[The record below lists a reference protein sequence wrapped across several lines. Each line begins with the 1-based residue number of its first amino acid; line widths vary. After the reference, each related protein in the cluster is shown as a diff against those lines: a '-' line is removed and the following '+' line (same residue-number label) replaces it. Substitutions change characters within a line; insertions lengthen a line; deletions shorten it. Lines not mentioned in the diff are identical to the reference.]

1 LGKNYQQLNI
11 FTAVANCSAQ
21 HNAPMSDPLFP
32 VTYSTLSPQALVD
45 HVLSRYPIGK
55 IRNCVFWIR
64 GLSDIYLVESDHSRY
79 VLRVSHAHWRS
90 HPEIQFEL
98 EFLNFLYQKQIPVA
112 YPLCT
117 QDSKL
122 AIKIHAPEGYR
133 YAALFTY
140 AKGAVALGDLNRS
153 QAQKL
158 GETLA
163 VLHNVA
169 QDFQCT
175 DNRPHLTINYLLD
188 DSCHDLLPFLSSQG
202 QVYITEAIAKIKEQI
217 AKLPVKAPFWTVC
230 WGDPHSGN
238 VHFTENNEATLF
250 DFDQCGYG
258 WRTFDIAKFLQVT
271 LQAGISPSVRKA
283 FLQGYQQMQP
293 LQDIEL
299 QSLQPLMQMAQI
311 WSWAISVKSAIVH
324 NHSKLDRSYFQQRLE
339 HFKMLRSP
347 DWKPF

>member
-1 LGKNYQQLNI
+1 MS
-11 FTAVANCSAQ
+11 VARCLTQ
-21 HNAPMSDPLFP
+21 HNAPMPDHLFP
-32 VTYSTLSPQALVD
+32 VTYSTLSPQALVTRVLNHYNIG
-45 HVLSRYPIGK
+45 HVRS
-55 IRNCVFWIR
+55 CVFWIR
-64 GLSDIYLVESDHSRY
+64 GLSDIYLVESEHNRY

-90 HPEIQFEL
+90 QSEIQFEL
-98 EFLNFLYQKQIPVA
+98 EFLNFLHQNQIPVA
-112 YPLCT
+112 YPLPT
-117 QDSKL
+117 RDGKL
-122 AIKIHAPEGYR
+122 AIEINALEGHR

-140 AKGAVALGDLNRS
+140 AKGAVAIGDLNKP

-163 VLHNVA
+163 TLHNVA
-169 QDFQCT
+169 QGFQCC
-175 DNRPHLTINYLLD
+175 DNRPHLTIDYLLN
-188 DSCHDLLPFLSSQG
+188 DSCRDLMPFLSLQG
-202 QVYITEAIAKIKEQI
+202 QAYLEDAIAQIKEQI
-217 AKLPVKAPFWTVC
+217 AKLPADAPLWTVC

-283 FLQGYQQMQP
+283 FLQGYQQIHP
-293 LQDIEL
+293 LEEIEL
-299 QSLQPLMQMAQI
+299 QSMQPLMQVAQI

-324 NHSKLDRSYFQQRLE
+324 NHSKLDKIYFQQRLE